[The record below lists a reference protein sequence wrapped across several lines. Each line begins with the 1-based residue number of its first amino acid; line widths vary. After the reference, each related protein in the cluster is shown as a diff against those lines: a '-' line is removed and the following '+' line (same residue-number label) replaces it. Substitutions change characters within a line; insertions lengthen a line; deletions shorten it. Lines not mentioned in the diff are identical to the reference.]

1 MFDRSHF
8 EVFRLEKLDD
18 LHFSRFYRGLH
29 YVVYPQFAF
38 NPPDSEQMIR
48 IARAPKETGDNGL
61 KFWINAELLDDR
73 SSRTEFLHPYLAA
86 SKFRLLK
93 EEEFNGIVLNQAR
106 DLVASLHLPIHQPV
120 GYVGGLA
127 MHTLETDFTVSL
139 FAEYEDEFI
148 HFFWET
154 SA

>member
-8 EVFRLEKLDD
+8 EGLKAEQLADF
-18 LHFSRFYRGLH
+18 HFARFYRGLH
-29 YVVYPQFAF
+29 YDVHPQFAF

-48 IARAPKETGDNGL
+48 ITRAPKEAGDNGL
-61 KFWINAELLDDR
+61 KFWINAEHLDDWDG
-73 SSRTEFLHPYLAA
+73 RTEFLRPYLSA
-86 SKFRLLK
+86 SEFRSIT
-93 EEEFNGIVLNQAR
+93 EEEFNRAVAAQAL
-106 DLVASLHLPIHQPV
+106 DLIAPLQLPLHQPV
-120 GYVGGLA
+120 GFVGGLA
-127 MHTLETDFTVSL
+127 MHTIETDFMVSL